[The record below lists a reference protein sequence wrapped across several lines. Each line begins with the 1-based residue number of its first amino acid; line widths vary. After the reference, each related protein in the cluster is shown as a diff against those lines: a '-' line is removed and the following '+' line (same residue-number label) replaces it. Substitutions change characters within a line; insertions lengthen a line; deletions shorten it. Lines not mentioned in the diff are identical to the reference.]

1 MSSVGLLG
9 LLWAVVGIW
18 SGSHWWAERG
28 TAAVP
33 PRRTVPPRARF
44 GTTSVG
50 GPVRR
55 RQAMRL
61 AYAAGAT
68 TVGVGLVLGWAPVL
82 ALGAAL
88 LNLGTLYRAL
98 VLLLDE
104 WSGEDS
110 PEEVALA
117 AARHLRGRRTVLQ
130 GSLAL
135 PD

>member
-18 SGSHWWAERG
+18 VGSRWWAERG
-28 TAAVP
+28 SGPARAHREV
-33 PRRTVPPRARF
+33 RPRARF
-44 GTTSVG
+44 GTQSVG

-68 TVGVGLVLGWAPVL
+68 TVGVGLVVGWAPVL

-88 LNLGTLYRAL
+88 VNLGTLYRTL

-104 WSGEDS
+104 WTGEES

-117 AARHLRGRRTVLQ
+117 AARHLRGRRPVLQ